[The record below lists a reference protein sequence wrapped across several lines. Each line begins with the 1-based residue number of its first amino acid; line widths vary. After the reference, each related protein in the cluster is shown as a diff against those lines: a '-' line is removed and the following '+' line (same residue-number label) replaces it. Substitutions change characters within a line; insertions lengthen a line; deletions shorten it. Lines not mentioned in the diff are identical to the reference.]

1 MNRCPSRLSVLGAV
15 VAGSLLGG
23 HVQAQDQ
30 PLQLQSTEVT
40 ASPES
45 GERHSVE
52 AQTLARYQASD
63 LEDVFSSDVEVNVG
77 GGHSAAQ
84 KLYLRGIED
93 TLLNISIDGA
103 QQAGQ
108 VFHHTGRISIEPE
121 LLKRADIQSGTGD
134 ATAGPGALGGS
145 IRFVTKDPEDLLRPG
160 QQMGALVKGTYYSNA
175 EGYKVNTSLYGR
187 FNQDWSGM
195 LVATYQDQN
204 DYDDGNGD
212 QVFGT
217 GARQQLGF
225 AKLVGQ
231 LTPDQTLRLSYDR
244 REDQGERTQRPQWV
258 VSGFNR
264 AYPLKSVRET
274 YTLNHAWQPLANP
287 LLALETTLYHTT
299 TELTQD
305 VFDRWGKYHGEVEST
320 GMDLRNTSELG
331 SHRITYGIDYRDD
344 KVTAGPTANRSE
356 NKETGSVMGLYV
368 QDSIRMTRD
377 LLLGLGLRYD
387 RYRLDDAT
395 DQSFK
400 DTGFSPNVN
409 LRYELTPN
417 LSLLAGHSRALRGPK
432 IRDAFKLDS
441 AANDPN
447 LKAEKARTSE
457 LGFEYE
463 QGDWS
468 LGGKLY
474 RTDIRDVIADF
485 LGGPRLYENS
495 GDLRSK
501 GFVLNTAYHWSQ
513 VSAGIS
519 FHRNDARI
527 DGQRLN
533 VYEHNGLGT
542 SMGDTWILHSDWR
555 ASERLELGWQGRFVR
570 RLDNLRTSV
579 GTVDKPGYGVHDL
592 YLSWQPLQQD
602 QLTLSLTLKN
612 VFDKQYLD
620 HASNEDFEGIP
631 GYDGVVGSAEAG
643 REWRIGLAWRY

>member
-1 MNRCPSRLSVLGAV
+1 MNRCPSRLSVLGAM

-45 GERHSVE
+45 DERHSVE

-84 KLYLRGIED
+84 KLYLRGVED

-212 QVFGT
+212 RVLGT

-344 KVTAGPTANRSE
+344 KVTAGPAANRSE

-368 QDSIRMTRD
+368 QDSIRVTRD

-463 QGDWS
+463 QGGWS

-555 ASERLELGWQGRFVR
+555 ASDRLELGWQGRFVR

-579 GTVDKPGYGVHDL
+579 GVVDKPGYGVHDL

-631 GYDGVVGSAEAG
+631 GYAGVVGSAEAG
-643 REWRIGLAWRY
+643 REWRLGLAWRY

>member
-344 KVTAGPTANRSE
+344 KVTAGPAANRSE

-368 QDSIRMTRD
+368 QDSIRVTRD

-631 GYDGVVGSAEAG
+631 GYEGVVGSAEAG
-643 REWRIGLAWRY
+643 REWRLGLAWRY

>member
-1 MNRCPSRLSVLGAV
+1 MNRCPNRLSVLGAV

-23 HVQAQDQ
+23 HVQAQDK

-212 QVFGT
+212 QVLGT

-344 KVTAGPTANRSE
+344 KVTAGPAGNRSE

-368 QDSIRMTRD
+368 QDSIRVTRD

>member
-212 QVFGT
+212 QVLGT

-344 KVTAGPTANRSE
+344 KVTAGPAGNRSE

-368 QDSIRMTRD
+368 QDSIRVTRD

-555 ASERLELGWQGRFVR
+555 ARERLELGWQGRFVR